1 MIPTTSEPLKLL
13 DTNTLSLF
21 RTGNAAIARRLLAA
35 PPEQVV
41 VSVITVEEQLNGWY
55 TQLRQQQ
62 SDERLADVY
71 SRIAGTVEA
80 LSQFR
85 ILTFDV
91 AAITRYRELQK
102 LRLNVGKMDLRIAAT
117 ALTHGATVITSNGRD
132 FSRVPDL
139 VWEDWAKD

>member
-1 MIPTTSEPLKLL
+1 MIPITFEPLKLL

-21 RTGNAAIARRLLAA
+21 RTGNAAIARRLLAT
-35 PPEQVV
+35 PPERIV

-55 TQLRQQQ
+55 TQLRLPQ

-71 SRIAGTVEA
+71 ARIAGTVEA

-91 AAITRYRELQK
+91 AAIIRYRELQK
-102 LRLNVGKMDLRIAAT
+102 LRLNVGKMDLRIAAI
-117 ALTHGATVITSNGRD
+117 ALTHGAEVIISNGRD
-132 FSRVPDL
+132 FSRIPDL
-139 VWEDWAKD
+139 VWNDWAKE